1 MFYCKKKRKN
11 RPPVLSVWMVF
22 LHIQFCTLDHQYHSI
37 SYHHRHP
44 KKHIFCFHM
53 SDTRD
58 FQIAHLQD
66 KMCAIRQA
74 LDRSS
79 ATGHDEAA
87 AVDRS
92 PRLGCTNLR
101 SSTEIHSI
109 SEVECQSFIWVT
121 DKIRY
126 MAKGGVGPPR
136 FCSGGTLYKPSWGYR
151 FRVGPYRFC
160 SNGNPTTLSIL
171 RVIPSFVRYSF
182 LLLFLPLYLWIH
194 KIQAT
199 NHLHITPQHFNTCMQ
214 QHRTPTNDLAWP
226 SGIGAH
232 LKCSKLSA
240 AVLYTTTKTFQI
252 SLLNICW
259 KNPVSRKFQTLN
271 PSELVSKKL
280 HFFDVSLTIFF
291 HEESYDVIRCHTFDY
306 LKYQWK
312 ISKIQR
318 SVWICDRYQQR
329 CTKPLKPLK
338 PLSSWQHNVQDGFQ
352 LQMVTIFGQKERIRA
367 AG

>member
-1 MFYCKKKRKN
+1 MTGDQEHQGTRKTRRTKRTKKNLQKKREKI
-11 RPPVLSVWMVF
+11 VLLSF
-22 LHIQFCTLDHQYHSI
+22 LFEWSFCIFSFALWIKYQYHSI

-171 RVIPSFVRYSF
+171 RVIPNFVRYSF

-199 NHLHITPQHFNTCMQ
+199 NHLHITTQHFNTCMQ

-232 LKCSKLSA
+232 LKCSF
-240 AVLYTTTKTFQI
+240 LYCR
-252 SLLNICW
+252 SLH
-259 KNPVSRKFQTLN
+259 
-271 PSELVSKKL
+271 L
-280 HFFDVSLTIFF
+280 HQDFPNLF
-291 HEESYDVIRCHTFDY
+291 R
-306 LKYQWK
+306 
-312 ISKIQR
+312 
-318 SVWICDRYQQR
+318 
-329 CTKPLKPLK
+329 TKPC
-338 PLSSWQHNVQDGFQ
+338 V
-352 LQMVTIFGQKERIRA
+352 
-367 AG
+367 